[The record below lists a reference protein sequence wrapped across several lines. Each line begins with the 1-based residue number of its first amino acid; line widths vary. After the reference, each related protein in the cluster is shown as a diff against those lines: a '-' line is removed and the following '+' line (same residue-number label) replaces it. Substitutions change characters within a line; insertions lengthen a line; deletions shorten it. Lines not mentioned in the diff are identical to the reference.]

1 MEVTIINLT
10 LQDFTNMAL
19 DDYYDCCIWDNRK
32 EENVFIGIIRDIPE
46 ELLNENFFHGKF
58 KKEKY

>member
-1 MEVTIINLT
+1 MNLT

-32 EENVFIGIIRDIPE
+32 EENVFIGIIGDIPE
-46 ELLNENFFHGKF
+46 ELLNENFFSWEIQEGKILMNIG
-58 KKEKY
+58 